1 MGEVKRRRRD
11 EKSRETRRRII
22 DVAGALFVEQGY
34 GATKLQEIADRAGV
48 AVQTIYFV
56 FRNKPALLKALVDV
70 AIAGDDEPVPTLG
83 RAWFAEVTEAATAEA
98 ALAAL
103 VAGTR
108 GTLER
113 VAAVNEMVRAAA
125 ATNPEIKELWPERDD
140 PRYTVIST
148 AAKSLTGK
156 PGARPAVSA
165 EEAADVLYGLLSP
178 ELFLVLTR
186 DRAWPPDRWERWV
199 HTALRAQLLDDAPA
213 SDGAS
218 AR

>member
-1 MGEVKRRRRD
+1 MRD
-11 EKSRETRRRII
+11 RKGKQGNKAQETRRRII
-22 DVAGALFVEQGY
+22 EAAGELFVGQGY

-56 FRNKPALLKALVDV
+56 FRNKPSLLKELVDV
-70 AIAGDDEPVPTLG
+70 AIAGDDEPVPTMD
-83 RAWFAEVTEAATAEA
+83 RPWFAKVMTAPTAES

-108 GTLER
+108 KTLER

-125 ATNPEIKELWPERDD
+125 ATNPEIRELWPDQAD

-148 AAKSLTGK
+148 AAKSLTKK
-156 PGARPAVSA
+156 PGARPAIPV
-165 EEAADVLYGLLSP
+165 EEATDIIYAVLSP

-186 DRAWPPDRWERWV
+186 DRAWPPAKWEQWA
-199 HTALRAQLLDDAPA
+199 HDTLSSQLLADN
-213 SDGAS
+213 GL
-218 AR
+218 

>member
-1 MGEVKRRRRD
+1 MAEVKRSRD

-22 DVAGALFVEQGY
+22 DAAGALFVEQGY

-70 AIAGDDEPVPTLG
+70 AIAGDDDPVPTMG
-83 RAWFAEVTEAATAEA
+83 RPWFAEVTGAPTAEA

-103 VAGTR
+103 IAGTR

-113 VAAVNEMVRAAA
+113 VAAINEMAKAAA
-125 ATNPEIKELWPERDD
+125 ATNPEIKELWPDQDD

-148 AAKSLTGK
+148 AAKSLVEK
-156 PGARPAVSA
+156 PGVRPAVSA
-165 EEAADVLYGLLSP
+165 GEAADVLYALLSP

-186 DRAWPPDRWERWV
+186 DRAWPPDRWERWAYD
-199 HTALRAQLLDDAPA
+199 TLRTQLLDDPAP
-213 SDGAS
+213 DGAS